1 MIMIQT
7 MDNENEMYIT
17 EITEEGGK
25 FSISETK
32 LLIVLVCLVVFVRG
46 FSLYIQKSLLR
57 VQQPIKKNVTIVVM
71 GDIGRSPRMQYHALS
86 FAQNGWKVDFVGYD
100 GSKPLESISSNPNI
114 KIHYITHPWR
124 ISDRSSK
131 LLFILYAPI
140 KIYIQI
146 MKLYWYL
153 IMKINSPDFVLVQ
166 NPPSIPILMIVQ
178 FICWLR
184 QTNLIIDWHNFG
196 YTVLGLRLGQD
207 NFMVKF
213 AKWYE
218 KLYGGRAHAH
228 LTVTAAMHREL
239 MYNWDVQGTVSTL
252 YDRPPT
258 HFRRLDIE
266 EIHEFLTRVNLE
278 KLVTEQTLDSNFLP
292 PSTTTDSSSST
303 LLTTKSSSTSSA
315 KYRTD
320 RPILIVSSTSWTV
333 DEDFSILLKAVKIYD
348 QYVEN
353 NNQSFPKLLFVIT
366 GNGPL
371 KDKYIK
377 DISKMTTK
385 NVKIITTWLIAE
397 DYPLLLGSADLGI
410 CLHTSSSGM
419 DLPMKVVDMFG
430 CGLPVLAIGFNC
442 LDELIKHN
450 KNGLIFKNEEQLSQQ
465 LIDLFTDYPTNL
477 SKLESMRNHVA
488 EFQKERW
495 DTNWNKVLL
504 PLLNNN

>member
-1 MIMIQT
+1 
-7 MDNENEMYIT
+7 MYIT
-17 EITEEGGK
+17 EITEEKGII
-25 FSISETK
+25 SISETK
-32 LLIVLVCLVVFVRG
+32 LLIVLICLVVFVRG
-46 FSLYIQKSLLR
+46 FSLYIQKNLLK

-86 FAQNGWKVDFVGYD
+86 FAQNGWKVDFIGYD

-146 MKLYWYL
+146 IKLYWYL
-153 IMKINSPDFVLVQ
+153 IMRINSPDFILVQ

-196 YTVLGLRLGQD
+196 YTILGLRLGQD

-239 MYNWDVQGTVSTL
+239 MYNW
-252 YDRPPT
+252 
-258 HFRRLDIE
+258 
-266 EIHEFLTRVNLE
+266 EFLTRVNLE

-292 PSTTTDSSSST
+292 SPTTSTTNSSST

-315 KYRTD
+315 KYRTN
-320 RPILIVSSTSWTV
+320 RPILIVSSTSWTA
-333 DEDFSILLKAVKIYD
+333 DEDFSILLKAIKIYD

-353 NNQSFPKLLFVIT
+353 NNKSFPKLLFVIT

-377 DISKMTTK
+377 DIS
-385 NVKIITTWLIAE
+385 
-397 DYPLLLGSADLGI
+397 SADLGI

-450 KNGLIFKNEEQLSQQ
+450 KNGLIFKNEEQL
-465 LIDLFTDYPTNL
+465 TMGY
-477 SKLESMRNHVA
+477 KLE
-488 EFQKERW
+488 
-495 DTNWNKVLL
+495 
-504 PLLNNN
+504 